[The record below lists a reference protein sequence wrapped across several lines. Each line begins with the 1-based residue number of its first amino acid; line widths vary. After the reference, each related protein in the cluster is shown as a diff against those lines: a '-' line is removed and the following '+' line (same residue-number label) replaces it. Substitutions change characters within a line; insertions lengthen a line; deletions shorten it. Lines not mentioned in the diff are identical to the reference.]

1 MLTPRKWKHQRIGS
15 KGYLGPIGDDIPSL
29 IPILVGLVTFFAAF
43 TFTLNEYN
51 ARSSSFNADR
61 DTLVIAN
68 ALKGDSYIATYP
80 EFDSACKG
88 LRVRGLNYAA
98 GVVESSAWEKIA
110 AEAEASKLPRLA
122 EMTDHIY
129 YMEGLP
135 LSCSAGIPPLVDGLN
150 EHTDALV
157 EILESRP
164 FVVLAFPLALQVD
177 YAVVPATLVVIT
189 WKV

>member
-1 MLTPRKWKHQRIGS
+1 MLSPRKWNRFRIGN

-51 ARSSSFNADR
+51 ARTASFNADR

-68 ALKGDSYIATYP
+68 ALKGDSYIATFP

-98 GVVESSAWEKIA
+98 GIVESSSWEAIA
-110 AEAEASKLPRLA
+110 DEAEDSGLSRLA

-129 YMEGLP
+129 SMEGKP
-135 LSCSAGIPPLVDGLN
+135 LSCAAGIPPLEEGVD

-157 EILESRP
+157 EVLESRP
-164 FVVLAFPLALQVD
+164 FVVLAFPLALQVQ
-177 YAVVPATLVVIT
+177 YAVVPSTLVVIT

>member
-1 MLTPRKWKHQRIGS
+1 MLAPRKWNRNRMGS

-51 ARSSSFNADR
+51 ARTASFNADR

-68 ALKGDSYIATYP
+68 ALKGDSYIATFP

-88 LRVRGLNYAA
+88 LRVRGLNYAS
-98 GVVESSAWEKIA
+98 GVVESSAWEDIA
-110 AEAEASKLPRLA
+110 NDAENSGLPRLA
-122 EMTDHIY
+122 EMVDYFYI
-129 YMEGLP
+129 MEGNT
-135 LSCSAGIPPLVDGLN
+135 LSCATGLPS
-150 EHTDALV
+150 
-157 EILESRP
+157 LESDPLIQKDELADVLTNRP
-164 FVVLAFPLALQVD
+164 FVVLAFPIALQVE

>member
-1 MLTPRKWKHQRIGS
+1 MLTPRKWNRFRTGQ

-51 ARSSSFNADR
+51 ARTASFSADR

-98 GVVESSAWEKIA
+98 GIVESSSWEAIA
-110 AEAEASKLPRLA
+110 DEAETSGLPRLA

-129 YMEGLP
+129 FLNGSP
-135 LSCSAGIPPLVDGLN
+135 LSCSAGIPPLTDGLDV
-150 EHTDALV
+150 HTDALV
-157 EILESRP
+157 EVLENRP
-164 FVVLAFPLALQVD
+164 FVVLAFPLALQVE

>member
-1 MLTPRKWKHQRIGS
+1 MRMGA

-51 ARSSSFNADR
+51 ARTASFNADR
-61 DTLVIAN
+61 DTLVISN
-68 ALKGDSYIATYP
+68 ALKGDSYIATFP

-98 GVVESSAWEKIA
+98 GVVESSAWETIA
-110 AEAEASKLPRLA
+110 QEAAASELPRLA

-129 YMEGLP
+129 MMEGKP
-135 LSCSAGIPPLVDGLN
+135 LSCAAGIPPLVDGLD

-157 EILESRP
+157 EVLQNRP
-164 FVVLAFPLALQVD
+164 FVVLAFPLALQVE

-189 WKV
+189 WRV